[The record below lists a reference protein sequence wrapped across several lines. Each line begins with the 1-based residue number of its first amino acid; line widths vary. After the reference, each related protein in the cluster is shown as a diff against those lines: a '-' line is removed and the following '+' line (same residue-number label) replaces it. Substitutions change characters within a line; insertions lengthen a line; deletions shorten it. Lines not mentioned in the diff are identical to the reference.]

1 MSSLD
6 YPEDLHYTAEHE
18 WVRTAGSDGG
28 SVRVG
33 ITAYAQDALGD
44 VVYVTLPEV
53 GATVT
58 QGESCGEVESTKSVS
73 DLFAPLSGEVTA
85 RNEGLD
91 ATPELVNSDPYGEG
105 WMYELTVAD
114 AGVLEGLMDVDAYTA
129 QLS

>member
-6 YPEDLHYTAEHE
+6 YPEDLRYTAEHE
-18 WVRTAGSDGG
+18 WVRLPADGG
-28 SVRVG
+28 AVRVG

-53 GATVT
+53 GSTVT
-58 QGESCGEVESTKSVS
+58 EGESCGEVESTKSVS

-91 ATPELVNSDPYGEG
+91 ATPELVNTDPYGEG
-105 WMYELTVAD
+105 WLFELRPSDPAAADNLLDVASYRSQI
-114 AGVLEGLMDVDAYTA
+114 G
-129 QLS
+129 